1 MTLCFYSALNICHPE
16 WPPNNDVE
24 FCVVTSLAKAEYVM
38 CLNHDF
44 SIIVELKD
52 LWKIKAPLGSVEGFN
67 VQAFDKLIE
76 VCY

>member
-1 MTLCFYSALNICHPE
+1 
-16 WPPNNDVE
+16 
-24 FCVVTSLAKAEYVM
+24 VTSLAKAEYVM